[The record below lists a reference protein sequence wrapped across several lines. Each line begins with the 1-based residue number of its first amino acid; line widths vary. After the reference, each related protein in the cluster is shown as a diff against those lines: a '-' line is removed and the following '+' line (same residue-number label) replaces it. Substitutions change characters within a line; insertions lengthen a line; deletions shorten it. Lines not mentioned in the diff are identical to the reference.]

1 MTAAPQRGRR
11 RAEQVRRQSLF
22 GLSFARTA
30 RMGTH
35 AAGAATSPVTKT
47 AKCMAAVAV
56 VGGLVA
62 AGAIA
67 QQVNHAVDPTLASM
81 VSSAETSAAPESI
94 SASDNATI
102 SFPGLSVTSKAS
114 ASASPSASAT
124 PSAAAPGSDV
134 LPAAAE
140 VTPVAPSPTPA
151 PAVAVD
157 DPAAAKAYAAT
168 QVSARGWGAGEMSC
182 LTQLWERES
191 NWRTTAMNPDGGAYG
206 IVQSLPAE
214 KMASVGADYLTNYET
229 QIKWGLNYIT
239 DTYSTPCGAWAHS
252 NAVNWY

>member
-11 RAEQVRRQSLF
+11 RAESVRRPSLF
-22 GLSFARTA
+22 ELGSARASRT
-30 RMGTH
+30 GTH
-35 AAGAATSPVTKT
+35 AAGAASSAVTKT

-56 VGGLVA
+56 VGGLLT

-67 QQVNHAVDPTLASM
+67 QQVGHTTDPSLA
-81 VSSAETSAAPESI
+81 SSAETSATPASI
-94 SASDNATI
+94 SASDDATI
-102 SFPGLSVTSKAS
+102 SFPGLSVTSDTKAS
-114 ASASPSASAT
+114 ASASAT
-124 PSAAAPGSDV
+124 TDV
-134 LPAAAE
+134 KAAAAE
-140 VTPVAPSPTPA
+140 VTPVPAKPSPTPA

-191 NWRTTAMNPDGGAYG
+191 NWRTTALNPDGGAYG

-239 DTYSTPCGAWAHS
+239 ETYSTPCGAWAHS

>member
-11 RAEQVRRQSLF
+11 RAESVRRQSIF
-22 GLSFARTA
+22 GLSSARISRT
-30 RMGTH
+30 GTH
-35 AAGAATSPVTKT
+35 AAGSASSAVTKT
-47 AKCMAAVAV
+47 AKCVAAVAV
-56 VGGLVA
+56 VGGLLT

-67 QQVNHAVDPTLASM
+67 QQVGHTTDTSLASL
-81 VSSAETSAAPESI
+81 VSAAETSAAPTSI
-94 SASDNATI
+94 SASDDATI
-102 SFPGLSVTSKAS
+102 SFPGLSVTSDTKAS
-114 ASASPSASAT
+114 APASAT
-124 PSAAAPGSDV
+124 TDV
-134 LPAAAE
+134 KAAAAE
-140 VTPVAPSPTPA
+140 VTPVATTPAPTPA

-191 NWRTTAMNPDGGAYG
+191 NWRTSALNPDGGAYG

-229 QIKWGLNYIT
+229 QITWGLNYIT
-239 DTYSTPCGAWAHS
+239 ETYSTPCGAWAHS

>member
-11 RAEQVRRQSLF
+11 RAESVRRQSLF
-22 GLSFARTA
+22 GLGSARISRT
-30 RMGTH
+30 GTH
-35 AAGAATSPVTKT
+35 AAGSASSAVTKT

-56 VGGLVA
+56 VGGLLT

-67 QQVNHAVDPTLASM
+67 QQVGHTTDPSLA
-81 VSSAETSAAPESI
+81 SSAETSAATTSVT
-94 SASDNATI
+94 ASDDATI
-102 SFPGLSVTSKAS
+102 SFPGLSVTSDAKAS
-114 ASASPSASAT
+114 ASAST
-124 PSAAAPGSDV
+124 DV
-134 LPAAAE
+134 KAAAAE
-140 VTPVAPSPTPA
+140 VTPVPAKASPA

-239 DTYSTPCGAWAHS
+239 ETYSTPCGAWAHS